1 MNGLHTW
8 KLWVFLTASSALFGW
23 LLMPEPT
30 PSAVLIKPRRDEWR
44 LAALPRRFDQTSLA
58 GLILSAPYWG
68 APDASTA
75 VAAAPPPPDPRWRI
89 AAVFGRGR
97 EAGVLILHSAPDK
110 PPERLRVGEA
120 LPSGHRIVSIGER
133 DVCVRIDKKTYR
145 LGVER
150 RDE

>member
-1 MNGLHTW
+1 
-8 KLWVFLTASSALFGW
+8 
-23 LLMPEPT
+23 
-30 PSAVLIKPRRDEWR
+30 
-44 LAALPRRFDQTSLA
+44 
-58 GLILSAPYWG
+58 
-68 APDASTA
+68 
-75 VAAAPPPPDPRWRI
+75 
-89 AAVFGRGR
+89 VFGRGR